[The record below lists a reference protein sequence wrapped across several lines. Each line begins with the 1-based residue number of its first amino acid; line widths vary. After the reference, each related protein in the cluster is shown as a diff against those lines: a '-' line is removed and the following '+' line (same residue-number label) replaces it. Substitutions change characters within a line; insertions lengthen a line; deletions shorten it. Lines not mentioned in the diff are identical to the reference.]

1 MGGQACGHGE
11 DSRRYWDTGQEDD
24 ITWKGLSPSLSSLK
38 GEGETEKEKVPA
50 GWLGGS
56 LLWESI
62 TLPEELALAWH
73 SSAES
78 LVTQLCKASCGPPL
92 KWFCRP
98 TGLVLSLILA
108 VRWGWRGR
116 WEPRALSQ
124 KFTS

>member
-1 MGGQACGHGE
+1 MDMEKTAG
-11 DSRRYWDTGQEDD
+11 DTGTLGRRMTSPGKDSPH
-24 ITWKGLSPSLSSLK
+24 LSPAK
-38 GEGETEKEKVPA
+38 RVRERERRRKC
-50 GWLGGS
+50 WLGGF

-62 TLPEELALAWH
+62 TLPEELAPAWY